1 MQTNTG
7 SQVLVITNRVKY
19 SNAQESE
26 S

>member
-7 SQVLVITNRVKY
+7 SQVLIITNRVKY